1 MYPNGYIFCFY
12 IVFIISTL
20 NIFLIYSMDGLGITA
35 WIMVLLEFHKVLLLN
50 IWVLLIVR
58 QNGKRLGQ
66 ELKNKLKLAYLYD
79 KT

>member
-1 MYPNGYIFCFY
+1 
-12 IVFIISTL
+12 
-20 NIFLIYSMDGLGITA
+20 MDGLGITA

-58 QNGKRLGQ
+58 QNDMQLGQ
-66 ELKNKLKLAYLYD
+66 ELINKLKLAYLYD